1 MAPPWSLIWIF
12 FKNINNDSVCLNL
25 IIFAVWSW
33 LARQNVI
40 KILYVQDNLW
50 QPYLQC
56 AVVNRQYTQSCKR
69 CQQQVFL
76 FKVTLAKKILLQA
89 NITLSIPCTVFFADN
104 KGLQRRNISKKKKVG
119 IFVLNATPNR
129 IDEKYLQL
137 FSKVT
142 QWLTKHF

>member
-1 MAPPWSLIWIF
+1 MAPPWSFIWIF

-25 IIFAVWSW
+25 IILAAWSW
-33 LARQNVI
+33 LARQNVL
-40 KILYVQDNLW
+40 KILYVQDTLW

-56 AVVNRQYTQSCKR
+56 AVVNRQYTQSF
-69 CQQQVFL
+69 FL
-76 FKVTLAKKILLQA
+76 FKVTLAKKFLLQA

-137 FSKVT
+137 FAKIT